1 MPKGD
6 KREHNSVPRFH
17 TVWTQNRHGP
27 GAFGCAYR
35 SLKSDHIGDAA
46 GVGTRRL
53 VQPLWVTAVTGT
65 VCSDIK
71 R

>member
-46 GVGTRRL
+46 AVGTRPASPATMGYRRNGNRL
-53 VQPLWVTAVTGT
+53 F
-65 VCSDIK
+65 
-71 R
+71 